1 MSDSQYM
8 MRCLQLA
15 ALAKGHTAPNP
26 MVGAVLVH
34 EGRIIGEGYHRVYG
48 QAHAEVNCFE
58 NVAETDRH
66 LVPSSVLYVSL
77 EPCAHFGKTPPC
89 ADRIVRE
96 GVKKVVI
103 CNRDPFAQVD
113 GKGINILQRHGI
125 EVITGVLEQE
135 GEWLNRRFFT
145 FHKQHRP
152 YVILK
157 WAQTDNGFFAPAD
170 RSRFQMSNEY
180 SQRLSHQW
188 RREESAI
195 LVGTHTALND
205 NPQLLARYGEGRQP
219 LRIALD
225 KELQLPVTHQLLS
238 GTHPTWIINRH
249 RDEAEGHTHY
259 VRSDDEKEV
268 MDFLLSSLYRENIQS
283 LIVEGGAVL
292 LQSFID
298 AGVWDEARIFTTPP
312 MLQQGIAAPALT
324 DATLLLDTALDQD
337 RLQVFS
343 RDHHS
348 YKPLTGTP
356 LSL

>member
-1 MSDSQYM
+1 MSDLQYM
-8 MRCLQLA
+8 MRCLHLA
-15 ALAKGHTAPNP
+15 SLAKGHTAPNP
-26 MVGAVLVH
+26 MVGAVLVY
-34 EGRIIGEGYHRVYG
+34 EGRIIGEGYHRQYG

-58 NVAETDRH
+58 SVAETDRH
-66 LVPSSVLYVSL
+66 LIPSSVLYVSL

-113 GKGINILQRHGI
+113 GKGISILQHHGI
-125 EVITGVLEQE
+125 EVITDVLEQE
-135 GEWLNRRFFT
+135 GAWLNRRFFT
-145 FHKQHRP
+145 FHKEHRP
-152 YVILK
+152 YIILK

-188 RREESAI
+188 RREEAAI
-195 LVGTHTALND
+195 LVGAHTALND
-205 NPQLLARYGEGRQP
+205 NPQLLSRYGEGRQP

-225 KELQLPVTHQLLS
+225 KELQLPATHHLLS
-238 GTHPTWIINRH
+238 RTHPTWIINRH
-249 RDEAEGHTHY
+249 REGAEGHTRY
-259 VRSDDEKEV
+259 IQYEPGEG
-268 MDFLLSSLYRENIQS
+268 MTGFLLSQLYRENIQS

-292 LQSFID
+292 LQSYID
-298 AGVWDEARIFTTPP
+298 AGTWDEARVFSTPP
-312 MLQQGIAAPALT
+312 MLEQGIAAPVLAN
-324 DATLLLDTALDQD
+324 ATLLLDTALGQDQ
-337 RLQVFS
+337 LKVFG

-348 YKPLTGTP
+348 HKPLTGTP

>member
-1 MSDSQYM
+1 MSDSQYIR
-8 MRCLQLA
+8 RCLQLA
-15 ALAKGHTAPNP
+15 VLAKGFTAPNP
-26 MVGAVLVH
+26 MVGAVLVY
-34 EGRIIGEGYHRVYG
+34 EGRIIGEGYHRQYG

-58 NVAETDRH
+58 SVAEADRH
-66 LVPSSVLYVSL
+66 LIPASVLYVSL

-113 GKGINILQRHGI
+113 GKGIRILQGNGI
-125 EVITGVLEQE
+125 EVVSGVQEQE
-135 GEWLNRRFFT
+135 GAWVNRRFLT
-145 FHKQHRP
+145 FHRQHRP
-152 YVILK
+152 YIILK

-180 SQRLSHQW
+180 SLRLSHQW

-195 LVGTHTALND
+195 LVGSHTALND
-205 NPQLLARYGEGRQP
+205 NPQLLSRYGAGPQP

-225 KELQLPVTHQLLS
+225 KDLQLPPAHQLLS
-238 GTHPTWIINRH
+238 GTHPSWIINRH
-249 RDEAEGHTHY
+249 KDEVEGHTRY
-259 VRSDDEKEV
+259 VRYDEDQEV
-268 MDFLLSSLYRENIQS
+268 LDFLLSLLYRENIQS

-298 AGVWDEARIFTTPP
+298 AGLWDEARVFVTPP
-312 MLQQGIAAPALT
+312 VLVQGIAAPALKN
-324 DATLLLDTALDQD
+324 AVLLLDTALDQD
-337 RLQVFS
+337 RLQVFCP
-343 RDHHS
+343 DQHPC
-348 YKPLTGTP
+348 KPLDITV

>member
-1 MSDSQYM
+1 MQ
-8 MRCLQLA
+8 RCLQLA

-34 EGRIIGEGYHRVYG
+34 EGRIIGEGYHRQYG

-58 NVAETDRH
+58 SVAETDRH
-66 LVPSSVLYVSL
+66 LVPASVLYVSL

-89 ADRIVRE
+89 AHRIVKE

-113 GKGINILQRHGI
+113 GKGISILQDNGI

-135 GEWLNRRFFT
+135 GAWLNRRFFT
-145 FHKQHRP
+145 FHKEHRP
-152 YVILK
+152 YIILK

-170 RSRFQMSNEY
+170 RSRFQMSNAY

-188 RREESAI
+188 RREEAAI
-195 LVGTHTALND
+195 LVGTRTALND
-205 NPQLLARYGEGRQP
+205 NPQLLSRYGAGRQP

-225 KELQLPVTHQLLS
+225 KELQLPATHQLLS
-238 GTHPTWIINRH
+238 GTHPTWIINRL
-249 RDEAEGHTHY
+249 RDGTEGHTRYVHY
-259 VRSDDEKEV
+259 DGGAGV
-268 MDFLLSSLYRENIQS
+268 MDFLLALLYRENIQS

-292 LQSFID
+292 LQSCID
-298 AGVWDEARIFTTPP
+298 AGLWDEARVLITPP
-312 MLQQGIAAPALT
+312 VLEQGIAAPAVSN
-324 DATLLLDTALDQD
+324 ATLLLDTALDQD
-337 RLQVFS
+337 RLRVFG
-343 RDHHS
+343 RDAHS
-348 YKPLTGTP
+348 YTPLTGTA